1 MYKVIIM
8 AGEGEIEKPKPIVLR
23 PVLRKHGGLDQGTRE
38 GRGFSK
44 GELEAVGLD
53 FKTALKL
60 GLRIDKRRRSVHEWN
75 IQILKEYLEKIG
87 FKKQS

>member
-1 MYKVIIM
+1 MEEVKPPEPIIR
-8 AGEGEIEKPKPIVLR
+8 KPI
-23 PVLRKHGGLDQGTRE
+23 LRKHGGVDQGTRV

-53 FKTALKL
+53 FKKALKL

-75 IQILKEYLEKIG
+75 IRALREYLEKLE
-87 FKKQS
+87 KSKS

>member
-1 MYKVIIM
+1 M
-8 AGEGEIEKPKPIVLR
+8 AEKLVPPEPIVKR
-23 PVLRKHGGLDQGTRE
+23 PILRKHGGLDQGTRI

-53 FKTALKL
+53 FKTAMKL

-75 IQILKEYLEKIG
+75 IQALTEYLKKIG
-87 FKKQS
+87 YLNE

>member
-1 MYKVIIM
+1 LMVGKT
-8 AGEGEIEKPKPIVLR
+8 GSEDLKPPEPLVKRPILR
-23 PVLRKHGGLDQGTRE
+23 VHGGVDQGLRV

-53 FKTALKL
+53 FEKAMKL

-75 IQILKEYLEKIG
+75 IKALREFLEKLRERGVKI
-87 FKKQS
+87 

>member
-1 MYKVIIM
+1 M
-8 AGEGEIEKPKPIVLR
+8 AGEAVPPEPIVKR
-23 PVLRKHGGLDQGTRE
+23 PILRKHGGLDQGTRV

-53 FKTALKL
+53 FKTAMKL

-75 IQILKEYLEKIG
+75 IQALKEYLKKIG
-87 FKKQS
+87 YLKE

>member
-1 MYKVIIM
+1 M
-8 AGEGEIEKPKPIVLR
+8 EEFKPPEPLVKRPI
-23 PVLRKHGGLDQGTRE
+23 LRKHGGVDQGLRI

-53 FKTALKL
+53 FKKALKL

-75 IQILKEYLEKIG
+75 IKTLKEYLEKLKEKG
-87 FKKQS
+87 VKNMN

>member
-1 MYKVIIM
+1 MSTNNL
-8 AGEGEIEKPKPIVLR
+8 EKPEPIVLK
-23 PVLRKHGGLDQGTRE
+23 PILRRHGGIEQGTRK

-53 FKTALKL
+53 FKKALKL
-60 GLRIDKRRRSVHEWN
+60 GIPIDKRRRSKHDVN

-87 FKKQS
+87 YNKK